1 MKVARIPY
9 LNAEPFYAGWGDAPP
24 FEVVDMVPSALG
36 HAARAGEIDAGLMA
50 TADYIGL
57 ENEFEL
63 IDPRLGVAA
72 SRHVRS
78 VILLSNEPPSGLN
91 GRRIALTDESSTSVR
106 LLKLVARARWKIDA
120 TWVPEHEISGDPRGQ
135 VDGLLLI
142 GDRALEAM
150 AAPDRS
156 GWVRTTDLAT
166 EWWMWQE
173 LPFVFAVWV
182 ARRTLPERERNRF
195 AGFIAGSLAV
205 GRQRI
210 ADLVATRP
218 GSLGQ
223 PEVLR
228 QYLEHFDYRL
238 DDAELEAIDR
248 FRLLLAEHEIDPG
261 LVRA

>member
-9 LNAEPFYAGWGDAPP
+9 LNAEPFYAGWGYAPP
-24 FEVVDMVPSALG
+24 FDVVDMVPSALG
-36 HAARAGEIDAGLMA
+36 RAARAGEIDGGLMA
-50 TADYIGL
+50 TADYIEL

-63 IDPRLGVAA
+63 VDPRLGVAA

-78 VILLSNEPPSGLN
+78 VVLLSNEPPSGLD
-91 GRRIALTDESSTSVR
+91 GHRIALTDESSTSVR
-106 LLKLVARARWKIDA
+106 LLKLLARARWKIDA
-120 TWVPEHEISGDPRGQ
+120 TWVPEHEIDGDPRGQ
-135 VDGLLLI
+135 VTGLLLI

-150 AAPDRS
+150 AAPE
-156 GWVRTTDLAT
+156 GWVRTIDLAT

-182 ARRTLPERERNRF
+182 VRRTLPERERSRF
-195 AGFIAGSLAV
+195 AGFLAGSLAV

-210 ADLVATRP
+210 ADIVATRP
-218 GSLGQ
+218 ASLGQ

-248 FRLLLAEHEIDPG
+248 FRLLLAEHQIDPSP
-261 LVRA
+261 VKA